1 MVTGSAT
8 LEASAGGRGPKPM
21 TRRSALAR
29 NGFFSRSLP
38 LGALAFVAREVTA
51 TARVALAAGRGWRG
65 RAHVGAHSREDAI
78 VLVHGL
84 MATAAAFSPMVAK
97 LHGELGVDVHTF
109 TFLPGASLDAIARR
123 IHAAIDSL
131 EDARRIHLVGHSLG
145 GLAVRWYVQEHAH
158 DPRVKQTISIAS
170 PFLGLDLADA
180 FPDVLRGVLM
190 PLRSQLAQL
199 VAGAPRHLRRVPH
212 LSVLADR
219 DQLIRPVTNAILPGA
234 PSYLLHDTG
243 HNGSLFHT
251 RLHDLIL
258 REVARHIPA
267 EELGG

>member
-1 MVTGSAT
+1 MGRTPSN
-8 LEASAGGRGPKPM
+8 GGR
-21 TRRSALAR
+21 TQRLA
-29 NGFFSRSLP
+29 
-38 LGALAFVAREVTA
+38 LGALAFLAREVTA

-84 MATAAAFSPMVAK
+84 MATAGAFSPMVSK

-109 TFLPGASLDAIARR
+109 TFLPGATLDAIATR
-123 IHAAIDSL
+123 IHEAITHLD
-131 EDARRIHLVGHSLG
+131 DARRIHLVGHSLG
-145 GLAVRWYVQEHAH
+145 GLAIRWYVQEHRH

-170 PFLGLDLADA
+170 PFHSLDLADA
-180 FPDVLRGVLM
+180 FPDILRRMVL
-190 PLRSQLAQL
+190 PLRSQLSKI
-199 VAGAPRHLRRVPH
+199 VADAPGHLARVPH

-234 PSYLLHDTG
+234 PSYVLHDTG
-243 HNGSLFHT
+243 HNGSLFHS
-251 RLHDLIL
+251 RLHDLVL
-258 REVARHIPA
+258 REVAKHIPA